1 MQEFDQRS
9 TLDPTLAGAVWRY
22 RWLVAIIVVVTG
34 VLAYAYAS
42 YTAVE
47 AYTAVASVQV
57 EDPQANSVFDS
68 GVRARRDEYV
78 ADQVTIIASGEVA
91 RRAVDIA
98 LSIDSTYP
106 YVTGDMLD
114 RTNLSGGN
122 DSSVIFIRFRADE
135 PGWAALGANSLINA
149 YKALLSEETRAF
161 YGSSIELLD
170 ETIGEL
176 DAEIEQI
183 RNRIIQIT
191 VSDDPA
197 RARINEQFDEAV
209 AALSVLV
216 DERDRANADRIVQIR
231 QEIDD
236 IIQQFDAIRAL
247 TNIEQDSPEL
257 SELAQR
263 QTRAIQRLDDLA
275 ERRDRIALDSQ
286 LLSSGVRVTTPAAGA
301 NVVEGNLQR
310 IIIVGL
316 FLGVLLGAG
325 LAYML
330 ALRRRN
336 ITERGQPEIVL
347 NAPLI
352 AEVPSFKQEGIKD
365 PLPVRS
371 QPRSASAEAF
381 RFAAASLDLAL
392 GSAFGRSRTAGQ
404 GGTRH
409 VSRSEG
415 RQDGRHG
422 EHRARCG
429 ARRQQGAAHRRRLR

>member
-149 YKALLSEETRAF
+149 
-161 YGSSIELLD
+161 
-170 ETIGEL
+170 
-176 DAEIEQI
+176 
-183 RNRIIQIT
+183 
-191 VSDDPA
+191 
-197 RARINEQFDEAV
+197 
-209 AALSVLV
+209 
-216 DERDRANADRIVQIR
+216 
-231 QEIDD
+231 
-236 IIQQFDAIRAL
+236 
-247 TNIEQDSPEL
+247 
-257 SELAQR
+257 
-263 QTRAIQRLDDLA
+263 
-275 ERRDRIALDSQ
+275 
-286 LLSSGVRVTTPAAGA
+286 
-301 NVVEGNLQR
+301 
-310 IIIVGL
+310 
-316 FLGVLLGAG
+316 
-325 LAYML
+325 
-330 ALRRRN
+330 
-336 ITERGQPEIVL
+336 
-347 NAPLI
+347 
-352 AEVPSFKQEGIKD
+352 
-365 PLPVRS
+365 
-371 QPRSASAEAF
+371 
-381 RFAAASLDLAL
+381 
-392 GSAFGRSRTAGQ
+392 
-404 GGTRH
+404 
-409 VSRSEG
+409 
-415 RQDGRHG
+415 
-422 EHRARCG
+422 
-429 ARRQQGAAHRRRLR
+429 